1 MFFASKRIGANMQI
15 KEAYLHVLDV
25 ISDVKLLSE
34 RPTEID
40 FEIEDYVEKHVGVFF
55 DNLDISTMDYT
66 PNSKVTLEGHVFKEV
81 SLQVADLF
89 YDAMTYSEDIK
100 PCDLM
105 CIHFEREDRDYYG
118 FLKLN
123 FRTSFAHAVEL
134 QENLIVN
141 KIIRQVT
148 TLPYKS
154 QKVEEGFLI
163 DLTENKVLV
172 KDKQVTIDGY
182 KSRYITEKVLCLNGV
197 MTTKRKIDLITKT
210 AEKVI
215 EKYDDQPLVK
225 TAKLRKMVTEHLD
238 ESGSL
243 DMQNIVSECFD
254 TEVSKDAY
262 LKELDEKGVNPDSLK
277 MNEGQTKKLKRTQ
290 RIKTAS
296 GVEIILPFEYVS
308 RSENLNIVNNSDG
321 SVSIELKN
329 LGELL

>member
-1 MFFASKRIGANMQI
+1 MQI

-34 RPTEID
+34 RATEVD

-55 DNLDISTMDYT
+55 ENLDISTIEY
-66 PNSKVTLEGHVFKEV
+66 NNSSKVQIEGHSFKEV

-89 YDAMTYSEDIK
+89 YDAMIYSEDIK

-105 CIHFEREDRDYYG
+105 CIHFEREDREYYG

-134 QENLIVN
+134 QDNLIIN

-163 DLTENKVLV
+163 DLTEHKVLV
-172 KDKQVTIDGY
+172 KDKFVTIDGA
-182 KSRYITEKVLCLNGV
+182 KSKYITEKILCLNGV
-197 MTTKRKIDLITKT
+197 LTTKRKIDLITKT

-215 EKYDDQPLVK
+215 EKYDDQPMIK
-225 TAKLRKMVTEHLD
+225 TAQLRKMVTEHLD

-243 DMQNIVSECFD
+243 NMDRIVNTCFD
-254 TEVSKDAY
+254 TEIAKETY
-262 LKELDEKGVNPDSLK
+262 LKELDEKGVNPESLQI
-277 MNEGQTKKLKRTQ
+277 NEGQTKKLKRTQ

-308 RSENLNIVNNSDG
+308 RSENLNIVNNPDG

>member
-1 MFFASKRIGANMQI
+1 MQI

-34 RPTEID
+34 RATEVD
-40 FEIEDYVEKHVGVFF
+40 VEIEDYVEKHVGVFF
-55 DNLDISTMDYT
+55 ENLDISTIDY
-66 PNSKVTLEGHVFKEV
+66 NNSSKVQIEGHSFKEV

-89 YDAMTYSEDIK
+89 YDAMIYSEDIK

-105 CIHFEREDRDYYG
+105 CIHFEKEDREYYG

-134 QENLIVN
+134 QDNLIIN

-163 DLTENKVLV
+163 DLTEHKVLV
-172 KDKQVTIDGY
+172 KDKLVTIDGA
-182 KSRYITEKVLCLNGV
+182 KSKYITEKVLCLNGV
-197 MTTKRKIDLITKT
+197 LTTKRKIDLITKT

-215 EKYDDQPLVK
+215 EKYDNQPMIK
-225 TAKLRKMVTEHLD
+225 TAQLRKMVTEHLD

-243 DMQNIVSECFD
+243 NMDRIVNTCFD
-254 TEVSKDAY
+254 TEIAKETY
-262 LKELDEKGVNPDSLK
+262 LKELDEKGVNPESLQI
-277 MNEGQTKKLKRTQ
+277 NEGQTKKLKRTQ

-308 RSENLNIVNNSDG
+308 RSENLNIVNNPDG

-329 LGELL
+329 LGGLL

>member
-1 MFFASKRIGANMQI
+1 MQI

-34 RPTEID
+34 RATEVD
-40 FEIEDYVEKHVGVFF
+40 VEIEDYVEKHVGVFF
-55 DNLDISTMDYT
+55 DNLDISTIEY
-66 PNSKVTLEGHVFKEV
+66 NNSSKVQIEGHSFKEV

-89 YDAMTYSEDIK
+89 YDAMSYSEDIK

-105 CIHFEREDRDYYG
+105 CIHFEKEDREYYG

-134 QENLIVN
+134 QDNLIIN

-163 DLTENKVLV
+163 DLAEHIVLV
-172 KDKQVTIDGY
+172 KDKLVTIDGA
-182 KSRYITEKVLCLNGV
+182 KSKYITEKVLCLNGV
-197 MTTKRKIDLITKT
+197 LTTKRKIDLITKT

-215 EKYDDQPLVK
+215 EKYDDQPMIK
-225 TAKLRKMVTEHLD
+225 TAQLRKMVTEHLD

-243 DMQNIVSECFD
+243 NMDRIVNTCFD
-254 TEVSKDAY
+254 TEIARETY
-262 LKELDEKGVNPDSLK
+262 LKELDEKGVNPESLQI
-277 MNEGQTKKLKRTQ
+277 NEGQTKKLKRTQ

-308 RSENLNIVNNSDG
+308 RSENLNIVNNPDG

>member
-1 MFFASKRIGANMQI
+1 MQI

-34 RPTEID
+34 KATEVD
-40 FEIEDYVEKHVGVFF
+40 VEIEDYVAKHVEIFF
-55 DNLDISTMDYT
+55 DNLDISTIEFNS
-66 PNSKVTLEGHVFKEV
+66 NSKVKLEGHSFKEI

-89 YDAMTYSEDIK
+89 YDAMMYSEEIK

-105 CIHFEREDRDYYG
+105 CISFEREERAYYG

-134 QENLIVN
+134 EDNLIIN

-154 QKVEEGFLI
+154 QKVEEGFLL
-163 DLTENKVLV
+163 DLEDQKVFV
-172 KDKQVTIDGY
+172 KDKLVTIDGS
-182 KSRYITEKVLCLNGV
+182 KSRYITEKILCLNDV

-215 EKYDDQPLVK
+215 EKYDDQPLIT
-225 TAKLRKMVTEHLD
+225 TAQLRKMVTEELD
-238 ESGSL
+238 ETGTL
-243 DMQNIVSECFD
+243 DMKRIVDTCFD
-254 TEVSKDAY
+254 TEVAKDTY
-262 LKELDEKGVNPDSLK
+262 LKELDEKGVKPESLQ

-290 RIKTAS
+290 RLKTAS

-308 RSENLNIVNNSDG
+308 RSENLSIVNNPDG

-329 LGELL
+329 LGALL